1 MQDFLASNNLSI
13 DNTFK
18 DNLNSSSF
26 ISAKIQNLLK
36 PSYIVPEN
44 CYNINL
50 ENDPKYWEIFPN
62 PFQEFFNVIVL
73 SDNTNENS
81 EYNMVNQNGQI
92 VKKGNLV
99 FNSGTAQVNLP
110 NLKAGLYALRI
121 KNSTAS
127 QSFKLIGGVI

>member
-1 MQDFLASNNLSI
+1 MQDFLASDNLSI

-26 ISAKIQNLLK
+26 INAKIQNLLK

-44 CYNINL
+44 CYNVNL

-62 PFQEFFNVIVL
+62 PFEEFFNVIVL

-92 VKKGNLV
+92 VKK
-99 FNSGTAQVNLP
+99 
-110 NLKAGLYALRI
+110 
-121 KNSTAS
+121 
-127 QSFKLIGGVI
+127 VI